1 MNRISGKVA
10 IVTGGGS
17 GIGRASA
24 LRLASEGATVVVTDI
39 DARSGEETVKLIKD
53 KTGKAKFIRLDV
65 TDEGGWRSLV
75 ESVEREYGKID
86 ILLNNAGI
94 YIIKPLV
101 DTTVEEWN
109 RLMAIN
115 VTGTFL
121 GMKTTVPVMQRHG
134 GGSIINL
141 SSAAGLW
148 GFAGHTLYG
157 ASKGAVRIM
166 TKDAAVELGPQKIR
180 VNSIHPGYINTGM
193 AQYGAEVSNT
203 TIEEI
208 GASMYPL
215 GRIGEPEDVANMVL
229 FLASDE
235 SRYVTGAEMTVD
247 GGGTAGLVVG
257 A

>member
-1 MNRISGKVA
+1 MDRMTGKVA

-24 LRLASEGATVVVTDI
+24 FRLAAEGATVVVTDI
-39 DARSGEETVKLIKD
+39 DARSGKETAKSIVD
-53 KTGKAKFIRLDV
+53 RTGKANFVRHDV
-65 TDEGGWRSLV
+65 TDEGEWRSLV
-75 ESVEREYGKID
+75 DFVEREHGKID

-94 YIIKPLV
+94 YIIKPLI

-121 GMKTTVPVMQRHG
+121 GMKSTVPVMQRHG

-148 GFAGHTLYG
+148 GFAGHVLYG

-166 TKDAAVELGPQKIR
+166 TKDAAVELGPQQIR

-193 AQYGAEVSNT
+193 ARYGAQVANT
-203 TIEEI
+203 TIEKI
-208 GASMYPL
+208 GTSMYPL